1 MSQDPRSIVPQV
13 VPDDQD
19 ELLTTFVENAT
30 TSGIKFAI
38 TLFVGGTVITGV
50 LVSGKAFYE
59 DLGNI
64 WDSLAGHSNLPP
76 AQRRAGDI
84 FRKIAT
90 EAYALEDTDAP
101 AKRSS
106 EPRPIPKFIH
116 LENARFFGAAP
127 GFAIPT
133 TKRGAYWRG
142 KISSV
147 DGFQLGYLGGDG
159 EA

>member
-1 MSQDPRSIVPQV
+1 MAEPRNTAPQS

-30 TSGIKFAI
+30 TWGITFAI

-59 DLGNI
+59 DLADI
-64 WDSLAGHSNLPP
+64 WDQLAGHDDIPP
-76 AQRRAGDI
+76 SEPRAGDL
-84 FRKIAT
+84 FRKIAAET
-90 EAYALEDTDAP
+90 YALEAGGPPTRAGN
-101 AKRSS
+101 
-106 EPRPIPKFIH
+106 EPRSIPKFIH

-133 TKRGAYWRG
+133 SEKGPYWRG

-147 DGFQLGYLGGDG
+147 DGFQLGYLGDS
-159 EA
+159 ES